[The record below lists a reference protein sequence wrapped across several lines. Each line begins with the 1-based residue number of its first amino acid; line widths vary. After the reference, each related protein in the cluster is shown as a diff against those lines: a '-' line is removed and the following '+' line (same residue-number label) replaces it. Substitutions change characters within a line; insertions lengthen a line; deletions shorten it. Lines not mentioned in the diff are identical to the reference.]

1 MKCCSMKCFL
11 YTFSVSKLLIVLYKV
26 YAHLVLDYLVYTCIV
41 VPYTCSVVLDA
52 CSVVLGTYSVVLGTY
67 SVVQVIRV
75 VLY

>member
-11 YTFSVSKLLIVLYKV
+11 YTFSVSKVLIVLYKV

-41 VPYTCSVVLDA
+41 VLDA
-52 CSVVLGTYSVVLGTY
+52 CSVVLGTC